1 MGTLHPV
8 HQRQLLSPS
17 LTRISTNHEFVSRH
31 HNAVTAERFR
41 LGPRGEYPQARATAR
56 SRRNQH
62 ALRVAPRRTP
72 TPVLLCYAARVL
84 VPAGEQRNR
93 VALPSG
99 SRRAPFRSGRH
110 RTKRASLSLR
120 SIPVRRDPD
129 RSWTHQRCKGQWI
142 PLQRRER
149 KSPVEHAFG
158 FIPFES
164 HFA

>member
-1 MGTLHPV
+1 MGTFHPV

-31 HNAVTAERFR
+31 HNAVTAERSR
-41 LGPRGEYPQARATAR
+41 LGPRGEYPQGRATAR

-84 VPAGEQRNR
+84 VPAGNQRNR
-93 VALPSG
+93 MALPSG

-120 SIPVRRDPD
+120 SIPARREPD
-129 RSWTHQRCKGQWI
+129 RSGCSICATPNGFLSKGEGEVHRSNM
-142 PLQRRER
+142 PSGL
-149 KSPVEHAFG
+149 
-158 FIPFES
+158 S
-164 HFA
+164 HLPI